1 MAGKTIAAKSAAITA
16 ATSGGYVSI
25 ASTTGWYKNAKGSMT
40 KAAFSLLT
48 AIGQPAD
55 AATVTIGAKVYTF
68 QTVLTNVDG
77 HVLIGLTANATL
89 VNLAAAINLGA
100 GAGVGYAAAT
110 TANAAGV
117 IASMGA
123 GDTMNLVAKA
133 PGTAGNSIATL
144 DDSGNLAWTG
154 LVLAGGAAGVTIV
167 ITEIVSA
174 TQMGV
179 RIVPDSVVG
188 AQTYGPDY
196 GRSDCSAFNTANG
209 VIYQNEQFIFNID
222 DLPLS

>member
-1 MAGKTIAAKSAAITA
+1 MAGKTIAAKNAAITA
-16 ATSGGYVSI
+16 ATAGGYVSV
-25 ASTTGWYKNAKGSMT
+25 ASTTGWYKGARGSMT

-48 AIGQPAD
+48 AIGQPGD
-55 AATVTIGAKVYTF
+55 TEIVTIGAKVYTF

-77 HVLIGLTANATL
+77 HVLIGGTPSDSLD
-89 VNLAAAINLGA
+89 NLIAAINLGA
-100 GAGVGYAAAT
+100 GSGTTYAALT

-117 IASMGA
+117 TASAGA
-123 GDTMNLVAKA
+123 GDTMNLVAKV
-133 PGTAGNSIATL
+133 PGTAGNAIVTT
-144 DDSGNLAWTG
+144 DNSGNLAWTG
-154 LVLAGGAAGVTIV
+154 LVLAGGAASVTCV
-167 ITEIVSA
+167 ITEVVSG

-196 GRSDCSAFNTANG
+196 GRSDCSAFHTANG